1 MKSSLFLFLFVTI
14 LPVFSSAEICNRIVA
29 IVNGDIITL
38 YELNKKVKQITGK
51 DPDFLKK
58 NDEEK
63 YRKICKN
70 ILNRLIED
78 KLTEKK
84 VKELGIKVSDTDVDE
99 EIRRIEEEQGLTH
112 EEFIRM
118 LEKSGVS
125 YDEYRKYVKKSIE
138 RMQLIEFEVRSRIVI
153 SEEQIR
159 DYYEKH
165 KDEFKTAEKVRIA
178 SIFLKLKNR
187 DDPEEMERLKKRAE
201 VIIERLKE
209 GEEFSELAE
218 DFSEGPGAE
227 SGGDLGYFKIEDLD
241 PEIRRLVEKM
251 KIGEVSDPIIRPFG
265 IQIIKVLDKKA
276 EGVKPLEEVR
286 DYIYRILYN
295 KEIEKRYTSWI
306 NELKKRSYIKIMF

>member
-1 MKSSLFLFLFVTI
+1 MKSSLFLFLFLTI